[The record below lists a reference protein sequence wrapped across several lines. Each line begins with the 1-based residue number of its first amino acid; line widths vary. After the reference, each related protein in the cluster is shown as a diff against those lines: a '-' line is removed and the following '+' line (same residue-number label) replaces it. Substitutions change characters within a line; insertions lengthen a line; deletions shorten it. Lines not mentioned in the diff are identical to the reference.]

1 MQNTNVCPLLV
12 LTLLYCDLVKLK
24 VEKVGDEVEMVLG
37 VKTVRMSD
45 RLNWLRDVSADRC
58 Q

>member
-1 MQNTNVCPLLV
+1 MQNTNVCPLWV